1 MECLLCEEE
10 MDPAPL
16 KTENPQVEVFPI
28 EKRETGEGLESC
40 DKISEEFGDY
50 SHDPLADSL
59 LRETVYELEKALR
72 ESKRLLT
79 QRDAEISALRS
90 EIETVRRDS
99 NGGTRECTSI
109 EEEFK
114 KSQIKIF
121 ELEKVIQ
128 QLQQDLT
135 VCKKQTDK
143 TATQSDECTVSS
155 QACYCGSLCGAMKEA
170 VELKRKLQL
179 MEQKYHQ
186 LKRRFRHNERN
197 RVKVAHRDS
206 PCTIS

>member
-1 MECLLCEEE
+1 MDSAPVGVE
-10 MDPAPL
+10 M
-16 KTENPQVEVFPI
+16 NCVETAFPT

-40 DKISEEFGDY
+40 DKMQEEFDFSNG
-50 SHDPLADSL
+50 SMASSL
-59 LRETVYELEKALR
+59 LRETVNELEKALR
-72 ESKRLLT
+72 ESKRLLS

-90 EIETVRRDS
+90 EIDNARKES
-99 NGGTRECTSI
+99 SSGTQQHECSTSI

-114 KSQIKIF
+114 QSQIRIF

-135 VCKKQTDK
+135 TCKKQTDK
-143 TATQSDECTVSS
+143 NTTENEECKVLS